1 MRAFFIAAAL
11 VVASGMGQV
20 ASAAPQEAAPEMPP
34 AVAAPATPVAPET
47 VSDPGVMAP
56 IADPE
61 EPVAVQKPP
70 RRRAASQARGD
81 RTEVAPQLAQALPPP
96 PIEAPTLAYQ
106 LGMIRAEEAHLDVLK
121 GRSGPFM
128 QAITAWK
135 VRDWYHFTF
144 AMMTLLI
151 WSIVLAIMV
160 AITRSVLRRRRED
173 SERRHKP

>member
-1 MRAFFIAAAL
+1 MRAFFIAAA
-11 VVASGMGQV
+11 VIVASGMGQV
-20 ASAAPQEAAPEMPP
+20 ASAAPQEAVPEIPLV
-34 AVAAPATPVAPET
+34 VAAPAAPAASEPVA
-47 VSDPGVMAP
+47 DPGVMAP

-61 EPVAVQKPP
+61 EPVAVPKPP
-70 RRRAASQARGD
+70 RRRAALQARSA
-81 RTEVAPQLAQALPPP
+81 EVTPALAQALPPP

-151 WSIVLAIMV
+151 WTIVLAIIV
-160 AITRSVLRRRRED
+160 AITRSLLRRRRED
-173 SERRHKP
+173 SERRHRP